1 MTSRGC
7 PRCGSS
13 FGGVRV
19 GVSDGTELCPQCAPY
34 SETSPDVQ
42 VDFPE
47 DVESVAVDPRIV
59 EGAETVMI
67 PRERIAGSVDA
78 ESQVVRSPAPS
89 STTILAK
96 SSAPEAPVFETVEP
110 DPTIHATLTWE
121 EAPEGEAPVRLAGG
135 STLVGSEGAS
145 LQLENCE
152 LAPQHFRIEA
162 RGNEFFL
169 HDHGGSSGTFLNGYR
184 VRAVKLM
191 SGDRITAGS
200 ATFSFSVR

>member
-42 VDFPE
+42 VDFRE
-47 DVESVAVDPRIV
+47 DVESIAVDPRIA

-67 PRERIAGSVDA
+67 PRERVAGGVGV
-78 ESQVVRSPAPS
+78 ESPVASLAPS

-96 SSAPEAPVFETVEP
+96 PSAPEAPASETVEP

-121 EAPEGEAPVRLAGG
+121 EAPKGEAPVRLAGG
-135 STLVGSEGAS
+135 STFVGSEGAS
-145 LQLENCE
+145 LQLEDCE